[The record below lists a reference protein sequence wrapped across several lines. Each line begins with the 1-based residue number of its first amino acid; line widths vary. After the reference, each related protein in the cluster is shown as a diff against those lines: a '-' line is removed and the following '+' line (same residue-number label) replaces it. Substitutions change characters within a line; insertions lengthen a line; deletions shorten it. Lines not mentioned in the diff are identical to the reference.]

1 MEGDPWM
8 ALPRKRQTRR
18 RDAIAAPAA
27 EHSRENRK
35 FRLILET
42 AHELFLDQG
51 FDATSMDLIARAAR
65 VSKATLYVY
74 FESKEALLL
83 ALVEDECQRIAPGPL
98 WEPEDGPLDVEAT
111 LLRIARKFTALFL
124 TDEGLAFHRL
134 MTAQAERFPR
144 IGRTFYEGVP
154 KKLQADVGLF
164 LRTAQAQG
172 LLAMPDVNLAVTQFL
187 SLVRGDLQFKWAL
200 SMGQP
205 SKDEYHALTEGG
217 VRVFL
222 AAYAR
227 ATREA

>member
-1 MEGDPWM
+1 M
-8 ALPRKRQTRR
+8 AVPKKRRTGR
-18 RDAIAAPAA
+18 RDVIAVPAA
-27 EHSRENRK
+27 KHSRENRK

-42 AHELFLDQG
+42 ARELFLDQG
-51 FDATSMDLIARAAR
+51 FDTTSMDLIARTAR

-83 ALVEDECQRIAPGPL
+83 ALVEDECRRIAPGPL
-98 WEPEDGPLDVEAT
+98 WEPEGGPLDVEAT

-134 MTAQAERFPR
+134 MTAQAERFPQ
-144 IGRTFYEGVP
+144 IGRVFYEGVP

-164 LRTAQAQG
+164 LRTAGAQG
-172 LLAMPDVNLAVTQFL
+172 LLAIPDVNLAVTQFL
-187 SLVRGDLQFKWAL
+187 SLVRGDLRFKWAL
-200 SMGQP
+200 SMEQP
-205 SKDEYHALTEGG
+205 SKEEYDALTEGG

-227 ATREA
+227 APKKQD